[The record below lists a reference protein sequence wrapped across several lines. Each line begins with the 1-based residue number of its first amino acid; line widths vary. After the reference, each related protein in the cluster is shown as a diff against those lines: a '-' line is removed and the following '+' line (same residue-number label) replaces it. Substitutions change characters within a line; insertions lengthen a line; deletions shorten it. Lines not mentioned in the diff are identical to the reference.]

1 MKIHGAKN
9 KVFKPQIPIKCLT
22 QEKFTKI
29 RALIFLQTHLNPNQF
44 MGRKKK
50 QSILII
56 LTPFR
61 QNLTKKNPN
70 RRVTLEKLKVG
81 DTQLILF
88 FFKKKS

>member
-1 MKIHGAKN
+1 MKAHGTKN

-50 QSILII
+50 
-56 LTPFR
+56 TEYFD
-61 QNLTKKNPN
+61 NFD
-70 RRVTLEKLKVG
+70 TLSSK
-81 DTQLILF
+81 F
-88 FFKKKS
+88 NKKKP